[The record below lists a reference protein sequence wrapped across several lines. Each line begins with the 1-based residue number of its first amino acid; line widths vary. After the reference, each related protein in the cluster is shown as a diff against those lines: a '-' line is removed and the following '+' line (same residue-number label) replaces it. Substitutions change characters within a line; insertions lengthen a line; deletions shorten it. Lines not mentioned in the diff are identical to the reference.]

1 MAVIVSRRG
10 DEYTAR
16 ATPPEVQEPWETDRP
31 YGRGELRRMI
41 EDLGVHPVDVA
52 DAFFKPTGAL
62 ARSPQST
69 SRAATTETLL

>member
-10 DEYTAR
+10 DEYTAQ

-31 YGRGELRRMI
+31 YGRAELRRMI

-52 DAFFKPTGAL
+52 DAFFQADRRAGEKPSVDWPSGDG
-62 ARSPQST
+62 
-69 SRAATTETLL
+69 